1 MTKTVLS
8 DYPFRYIS
16 HFTSTVG
23 IEEMMML
30 LLMLM
35 MLMMLMKKM
44 MLLMTR
50 GARKRVS
57 VVVGVDPSN
66 GWGSTP
72 VTVKG

>member
-1 MTKTVLS
+1 MKG
-8 DYPFRYIS
+8 IS

-30 LLMLM
+30 LLTMKIML
-35 MLMMLMKKM
+35 LMLMKKM

-50 GARKRVS
+50 RARKRVS

>member
-1 MTKTVLS
+1 MTKTILS
-8 DYPFRYIS
+8 NYPFRYIS

-30 LLMLM
+30 LLML
-35 MLMMLMKKM
+35 LMMLMKKM